1 MTSLAEVTMKKKE
14 LQPRVQVYH
23 PYKLV
28 TFVLTKSKCLLT
40 FKTDKHVKRAPAE
53 LRSINSQQYCMHYK
67 GVHLLLV
74 QHGIAC
80 LPPFKRS
87 LRMRSNV
94 TSVGG
99 TPRWEVGDGS
109 EAQLCTLRE
118 RENSLSG
125 QIFKGQVLH
134 RAVLPPQF
142 RFVPHW
148 NRNLSWNKR
157 TPLLNP

>member
-1 MTSLAEVTMKKKE
+1 MNE
-14 LQPRVQVYH
+14 LQRRHKIYH
-23 PYKLV
+23 RSYKSV

-40 FKTDKHVKRAPAE
+40 LERVNHVKRAPAE
-53 LRSINSQQYCMHYK
+53 LPSINSQQYCMHYK

-99 TPRWEVGDGS
+99 TPRWEAGDGS

-125 QIFKGQVLH
+125 QIFKGQVVYP
-134 RAVLPPQF
+134 AFLPPQF
-142 RFVPHW
+142 RFVLHR
-148 NRNLSWNKR
+148 NRNLSWNKK

>member
-1 MTSLAEVTMKKKE
+1 MTSLAEVAIKKKE

-23 PYKLV
+23 PSYKLV
-28 TFVLTKSKCLLT
+28 TFVSTKSKCLLT
-40 FKTDKHVKRAPAE
+40 LKRVNHVKRAAAE

-99 TPRWEVGDGS
+99 TPRWEAGDGS
-109 EAQLCTLRE
+109 QAQVCTLRE

-125 QIFKGQVLH
+125 QIFKGQVVH
-134 RAVLPPQF
+134 RAVLPPPQ
-142 RFVPHW
+142 VQICSAPE
-148 NRNLSWNKR
+148 
-157 TPLLNP
+157 